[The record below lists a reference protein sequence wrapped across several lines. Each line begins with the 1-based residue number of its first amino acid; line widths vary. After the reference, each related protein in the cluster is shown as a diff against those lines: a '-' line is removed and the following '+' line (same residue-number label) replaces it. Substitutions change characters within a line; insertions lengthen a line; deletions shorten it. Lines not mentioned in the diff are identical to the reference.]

1 MKILIAN
8 YSGFCKGVKDVVDIL
23 EKNASTD
30 TLTYGP
36 VVHNDSVINYFKNK
50 GIEYLE
56 PRDAQKLQEV
66 KDKTVVIRAH
76 GVTPE
81 IVSLLEKENKILD
94 GTCPFVS
101 KVQKIAKNIVEE
113 NKELI
118 ILGEKNHPEIIGI
131 NGWAHNKGII
141 IKDIDELIGYKLK
154 TPMGVVAQTTFKVE
168 KYNDIINYLK
178 DKYSEGNVDAYN
190 TICIATKQR
199 QQAVKDMA
207 READMVLVIGG
218 KDSSNTAKLTSICK
232 EMGVVTYQIE
242 EAHQIDPSW
251 FKNIKTLGVTAGAS
265 TPDWIIRE
273 VISMVNEVSNQEFNE
288 ESHDEIKA
296 WETIEQAYEQNQ
308 VLTGKVVEVVKGGV
322 LIDLGIRAFM
332 PASLLDTKFVED
344 LSQFLDQELSFHVKE
359 FDKEKNK
366 VILSRKD
373 LIMQEQKQAQTEAL
387 NNLKEGQK
395 VKGIVRRMADFGA
408 FVDLGGIDGLIHVSN
423 LSWQRV
429 SNPKEVLEIGQEV
442 EVVVLKIDD
451 EKQKISLSLKAA
463 QENPFEAK
471 AKDLKAGDIVTGK
484 IVRLADFGA
493 FVEIAPQVDGLVHIS
508 QISDEHITRPADV
521 LSVGQEVSVKILE
534 VDLGS
539 KRISLSIK
547 EAKPKEDFTQYEQSD
562 NLNVTLGDRFGDLF
576 KKQN

>member
-1 MKILIAN
+1 MKILIAK

-23 EKNASTD
+23 ENNVSVD

-36 VVHNDSVINYFKNK
+36 VVHNDSVIKYFKDK

-56 PRDAQKLQEV
+56 PGDTKKLQEI
-66 KDKTVVIRAH
+66 KDKKVVIRAH

-81 IVSLLEKENKILD
+81 IMSLLKKENKILD

-101 KVQKIAKNIVEE
+101 KVQKIARRIVAE
-113 NKELI
+113 NKELV
-118 ILGEKNHPEIIGI
+118 ILGEQNHPEILGI
-131 NGWAHNKGII
+131 NGWADNKGII
-141 IKDIDELIGYKLK
+141 IKDIDELVGYKLK
-154 TPMGVVAQTTFKVE
+154 TPMGVIAQTTFKIE

-178 DKYSEGNVDAYN
+178 QKYSEENVEAYN

-199 QQAVKDMA
+199 QQAVKDIA
-207 READMVLVIGG
+207 KEADLVLVIGG

-251 FKNIKTLGVTAGAS
+251 FKNIRTLGVAAGAS
-265 TPDWIIRE
+265 TPDWTIRE

-296 WETIEQAYEQNQ
+296 WETIEQAHEQNQ

-344 LSQFLDQELSFHVKE
+344 LNQFLDQELSFHVKE
-359 FDKEKNK
+359 LDKEKNK

-373 LIMQEQKQAQTEAL
+373 LLMEEQKQAQIEVL
-387 NNLKEGQK
+387 SNLKEGQK

-429 SNPKEVLEIGQEV
+429 SDPKEVLEIGQEV
-442 EVVVLKIDD
+442 EVVVLKIDE
-451 EKQKISLSLKAA
+451 EKQKVSLSLKAA

-471 AKDLKAGDIVTGK
+471 AKDLKSGDIVTGK
-484 IVRLADFGA
+484 VVRLADFGA

-508 QISDEHITRPADV
+508 QISDEHITKPADV
-521 LSVGQEVSVKILE
+521 LSVGQEVNVKILE

-547 EAKPKEDFTQYEQSD
+547 EAKPKEDFTKYEQSE